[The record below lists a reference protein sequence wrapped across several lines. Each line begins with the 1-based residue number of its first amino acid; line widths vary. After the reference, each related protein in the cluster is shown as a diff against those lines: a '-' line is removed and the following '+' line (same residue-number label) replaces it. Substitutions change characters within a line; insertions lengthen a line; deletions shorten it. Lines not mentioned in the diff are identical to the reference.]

1 LRHKGNEI
9 FVCTFV
15 KNIAMDKI
23 KAMLSS
29 IPSEDIALIISGL
42 VGSFIYVSRRKLT
55 PMQQIISMG
64 SGVSAAYFIAPIV
77 CAYLDWTTV
86 QQLTAIG
93 FAIGL
98 FGIEIVELIMA
109 IFDELQSNPGFF
121 LDIIKSKLK
130 IKSNEGNKNETK
142 EGQENK
148 DESPKG

>member
-1 LRHKGNEI
+1 ME
-9 FVCTFV
+9 
-15 KNIAMDKI
+15 KI

-29 IPSEDIALIISGL
+29 IPSEDIALIVSGMI
-42 VGSFIYVSRRKLT
+42 GSFVYVSRRKLT
-55 PMQQIISMG
+55 LTQQLISMA

-130 IKSNEGNKNETK
+130 IKSNEGHKDEAK
-142 EGQENK
+142 EGEENEDK
-148 DESPKG
+148 SPKG